1 MSLILAAQ
9 KVCLRQHCDST
20 LHMIC
25 KIDPLAIKTV
35 YWLPVTSLCLGTLRR
50 YFQVVGRRILDPLD
64 KDLIFL
70 CLQDAVSSCIVA
82 GQLQVSQSI
91 ISRLLQCL
99 LDVESV
105 IKTHNLCGQNQQLQA
120 KISRHQAS
128 SDCVNVNCQYHQKE
142 A

>member
-1 MSLILAAQ
+1 
-9 KVCLRQHCDST
+9 
-20 LHMIC
+20 MIC

-35 YWLPVTSLCLGTLRR
+35 YWLPVTSLRMGTLRR

-70 CLQDAVSSCIVA
+70 CLQDAVSSCMVA

-99 LDVESV
+99 LDVERV
-105 IKTHNLCGQNQQLQA
+105 IKTHNLCGQNQQFQA
-120 KISRHQAS
+120 KISRH
-128 SDCVNVNCQYHQKE
+128 
-142 A
+142 

>member
-1 MSLILAAQ
+1 
-9 KVCLRQHCDST
+9 
-20 LHMIC
+20 MIC

-35 YWLPVTSLCLGTLRR
+35 YWLPVTSLRLGTLRR
-50 YFQVVGRRILDPLD
+50 YFQVVGRRILDPLN
-64 KDLIFL
+64 KELIFL

-99 LDVESV
+99 LDVERV
-105 IKTHNLCGQNQQLQA
+105 IKTHNLFGQNQQLQA
-120 KISRHQAS
+120 KISHHQAS
-128 SDCVNVNCQYHQKE
+128 SDCVNVNCQYHQNE